1 MYGSADQNMVTY
13 TGYNL
18 CRRSYKIN
26 KGISFD
32 GAYN

>member
-1 MYGSADQNMVTY
+1 MAVLIKICVTY